1 MILKKSIKGQH
12 NRSVDGSGE
21 VKSNAETVR
30 YKLGKPVNCS
40 DHLSRSL
47 RGSLWGSLT
56 GSLWGSL
63 WDSLRGSLRDSLW
76 VSLEE
81 DSKR

>member
-12 NRSVDGSGE
+12 NRSFDGSGE
-21 VKSNAETVR
+21 VKSQAETVR

-47 RGSLWGSLT
+47 TGCLWGSLV
-56 GSLWGSL
+56 GSLGGSL
-63 WDSLRGSLRDSLW
+63 VGSLGGQSRRQSQ
-76 VSLEE
+76 
-81 DSKR
+81 R